1 MIVSKYGYF
10 MLPGA
15 FPVKVISDIDF
26 KDDLVVQCVVPIVK
40 IFMQVPIIYK

>member
-1 MIVSKYGYF
+1 

-15 FPVKVISDIDF
+15 FLIKVISDTDF

-40 IFMQVPIIYK
+40 TLMQVPVIYK